1 MDGSIM
7 PNEISIVSL
16 VAHATVPVQIILLL
30 LLAASVFSWYLMFL
44 KRGELRAAKG
54 RLGAF
59 EQRFWS
65 GIELGDLYRELRVR
79 GNTEGIEGVFGAG
92 FQEFL
97 RLRQQESVD
106 QETVTDAARR
116 AMDAAQAREMQRLED
131 RLTWLATIGS
141 ASPYVGLFGTVWG
154 IMNAFM
160 SLSGVQQATL
170 AMVAP
175 GIAEALIA
183 TAFGLF
189 AAIPA
194 VVAYNRFSSAIDH
207 LEGRYDS
214 FRDEFTNI
222 LQRSAA
228 GPRAERRAQ
237 Q

>member
-1 MDGSIM
+1 M

-16 VAHATVPVQIILLL
+16 VAHATLPVQIILLM
-30 LLAASVFSWYLMFL
+30 LLAASVFSWYLMLL
-44 KRGELRAAKG
+44 KRGELRAARG

-65 GIELGDLYRELRVR
+65 GIDLGDLYRQLRVR
-79 GNTEGIEGVFGAG
+79 GLAEGIESVFSAG

-97 RLRQQESVD
+97 RLRQQGGVD
-106 QETVTDAARR
+106 QETITESARR
-116 AMDAAQAREMQRLED
+116 AMDAAQAREMARLED

-141 ASPYVGLFGTVWG
+141 TSPYVGLFGTVWG

-170 AMVAP
+170 ALVAP

-183 TAFGLF
+183 TAVGLF

-194 VVAYNRFSSAIDH
+194 VVGYNRFSAEIDR
-207 LEGRYDS
+207 LEGRYDG

-222 LQRSAA
+222 LQRSAT
-228 GPRAERRAQ
+228 GPRPERRAQ